1 MFLWEN
7 KYLVLKND
15 FIKRYGIDTNL
26 SINGLFWIS
35 RTLLSYLHSIDYC
48 KRVFIFDEKLSPVE
62 NNLYSQLETS
72 VEEVKYLINKCKE
85 LKVPMKYVIRELNQL
100 IVWFYWLFLQII

>member
-35 RTLLSYLHSIDYC
+35 RTLLSYLHSIKIVHRDIKPENILLNTVNKKINC
-48 KRVFIFDEKLSPVE
+48 KIIDFGISKTFE
-62 NNLYSQLETS
+62 NND
-72 VEEVKYLINKCKE
+72 
-85 LKVPMKYVIRELNQL
+85 PMLMTPCGTASYASP
-100 IVWFYWLFLQII
+100 